1 MIAFCVGLPLK
12 VKPDQTCGSTICQA
26 IATAATVTTEPA
38 SMAQPANQAPA
49 GLLTFFDH
57 W

>member
-1 MIAFCVGLPLK
+1 MTASASLLEEA
-12 VKPDQTCGSTICQA
+12 DQICGRTICQA

-38 SMAQPANQAPA
+38 SMAQPANQAPV